1 MPFDTLIRLS
11 QCNWP
16 SSRLLL
22 HRSTAVWRLRSG
34 APSQAFHLVQD
45 VKWLQ
50 RACEQGALC
59 ESDQRKGLTLR
70 TFRDSP
76 NSNEGEGAVRV
87 CKILQMILF
96 LQFQRRPCETSIVED
111 LNSDIGGFVV
121 HLDVRTA
128 ASWAVA
134 IFPAHTEKD
143 EHTHTH
149 TQHFVFSLPSW
160 LGCGHRLSTGYF

>member
-1 MPFDTLIRLS
+1 MEIDWTDETNLQLRIHTEHLDAQLTAASGQRTVLICTQAPPLMLFDTLIRLS

-22 HRSTAVWRLRSG
+22 YRSTAAWRLRSG

-70 TFRDSP
+70 TFRDRR
-76 NSNEGEGAVRV
+76 NSNEGEGAVPVRV
-87 CKILQMILF
+87 CKILQIILF
-96 LQFQRRPCETSIVED
+96 LQFQRRQCETSIVE
-111 LNSDIGGFVV
+111 
-121 HLDVRTA
+121 
-128 ASWAVA
+128 
-134 IFPAHTEKD
+134 E
-143 EHTHTH
+143 
-149 TQHFVFSLPSW
+149 
-160 LGCGHRLSTGYF
+160 